1 MQSWKNWIL
10 ILTKNSANQ
19 IYSNKLGIDNNTNEK
34 KKKIY
39 IYIYIY
45 WIASPKKNIQLLSKN
60 LPQNHYSQSRE
71 TVDLEE
77 KPGSKARSGAKEPK
91 G

>member
-1 MQSWKNWIL
+1 MKIL
-10 ILTKNSANQ
+10 WTYHFS
-19 IYSNKLGIDNNTNEK
+19 
-34 KKKIY
+34 
-39 IYIYIY
+39 
-45 WIASPKKNIQLLSKN
+45 SKN
-60 LPQNHYSQSRE
+60 LPKSNYSQSRE

>member
-1 MQSWKNWIL
+1 MKKRIL
-10 ILTKNSANQ
+10 ILTENSANQ

-34 KKKIY
+34 KKKN

-45 WIASPKKNIQLLSKN
+45 WIASPKKSIQLLSKN
-60 LPQNHYSQSRE
+60 LPQNHYSQSRQ

>member
-1 MQSWKNWIL
+1 MKKRIL
-10 ILTKNSANQ
+10 ILTENSANQ

-34 KKKIY
+34 KKK